1 MGIHLDPSLTYIDG
15 TNRVLTEQTTL
26 SRIEAVQAK
35 LGITN
40 ITPIT
45 NLDRVGIDV
54 CSVTRKNAAKGANPV
69 YSGKGAS
76 DKQSRISALME
87 AVERCLAEAPG
98 NNADIETPHSCKENI
113 IDSYLNLKKQET
125 VLNPNELIL
134 QGAMPLNTPLEWVW
148 GTDLFTSE
156 EILVPAN
163 AVYHP
168 YEPPAGS
175 NRLFRSETNGLA
187 AGSCMEEAVL
197 HGLLEVVERDAY
209 SIAEYTK
216 NTGKKILLSIE
227 DGVPY
232 QLYKKFADAGVD
244 VHLWLLPADSGIHV
258 VLAAVD
264 DVVFKYPTL
273 LLIGAGAHLDP
284 AVAVNRALTEAA
296 QSRLVQ
302 IHGSR
307 KNNERDEVQERVGY
321 NAIKNIN
328 RHWYRSKAETT
339 TLDELENQASKKPYN
354 NIQMMLKKLA
364 PTSARAIIVNL
375 SRPEI
380 GIPVIRAIIP
390 SYEICALDS
399 TRFGPTGTKPYKT
412 WCRGT
417 MEEKEVS
424 ES

>member
-1 MGIHLDPSLTYIDG
+1 MGIHLDPSLIYIDG
-15 TNRVLTEQTTL
+15 TNRVLTEQTIL
-26 SRIEAVQAK
+26 SQIEAVQAK

-45 NLDRVGIDV
+45 NLDRVSIDV
-54 CSVTRKNAAKGANPV
+54 CSVTRKNAAMGANPV

-168 YEPPAGS
+168 YKPPAGS

-232 QLYKKFADAGVD
+232 RLYKKFTGAGVD

-264 DVVFKYPTL
+264 DVVLKYPTL
-273 LLIGAGAHLDP
+273 LLIGAGAHLNP

-307 KNNERDEVQERVGY
+307 KNNERDEVQQRVGY

-328 RHWYRSKAETT
+328 RHWYRNKAETT
-339 TLDELENQASKKPYN
+339 TLDELENQASNKPYH
-354 NIQMMLKKLA
+354 NIQMLLKKLA

-375 SRPEI
+375 SRPGI

-399 TRFGPTGTKPYKT
+399 TRFGSRVRNYMKLGAGARWKK
-412 WCRGT
+412 RH
-417 MEEKEVS
+417 
-424 ES
+424 

>member
-15 TNRVLTEQTTL
+15 TNHVLTEQTTL
-26 SRIEAVQAK
+26 SQIEAVQAK

-54 CSVTRKNAAKGANPV
+54 CSVTRKNAARGANSV

-76 DKQSRISALME
+76 AKQSRISALME

-98 NNADIETPHSCKENI
+98 NNADIETPHSYKENI

-134 QGAMPLNTPLEWVW
+134 NGAMSLNTPLEWMW
-148 GTDLFTSE
+148 GNDLFTGE

-168 YEPPAGS
+168 YEPPIGS

-227 DGVPY
+227 NGVPY
-232 QLYKKFADAGVD
+232 QLYKKFAGAGVD

-264 DVVFKYPTL
+264 DVVLKYPTL

-307 KNNERDEVQERVGY
+307 KNNERDEMQERVGY

-339 TLDELENQASKKPYN
+339 TLDELENQASDKPYN
-354 NIQMMLKKLA
+354 NIQILLKKLA

-375 SRPEI
+375 SRPGI
-380 GIPVIRAIIP
+380 DIPVIRAIIP
-390 SYEICALDS
+390 AYEICALDS
-399 TRFGPTGTKPYKT
+399 TRFGSRVRNHIKLGAGARWKK
-412 WCRGT
+412 
-417 MEEKEVS
+417 KH
-424 ES
+424 